1 MGDDVII
8 LSTVRPQVSVPHTE
22 LVVTLG
28 EEAVFECQASGDPAP
43 KLAWRR
49 LNSND
54 GGTTAAAADSPAVKS
69 DDTANRSTFK
79 VKDNKEGG
87 VTNKSINN
95 QKHE

>member
-1 MGDDVII
+1 VGDDVII

-54 GGTTAAAADSPAVKS
+54 GGMTAAADSPAVKS
-69 DDTANRSTFK
+69 DDTANRSIFK
-79 VKDNKEGG
+79 VK
-87 VTNKSINN
+87 
-95 QKHE
+95 